1 MIFHRL
7 RLPTVIAF
15 LALLA
20 APLRAGGDPG
30 VPYRAIQGQ
39 ALFIPLA
46 GAAGAQGVSMA
57 GPFRASLLC
66 SDAAC
71 YAPGRR
77 AHGRKAGGYADRLT
91 YGYAGGSTGAVDI
104 RFNVTTGTFPLERFS
119 LPEAFLTFT
128 KPVLKR
134 VRHEQSLLRS
144 ALSRRGE
151 PLLLAEPFLLPVK
164 GVVKAPFGARRS
176 INGKPPTRHYGV
188 DLRCA
193 TGEPVRAT
201 QDGTVVLTGDYYL
214 NGRVVV
220 INHGDLLFSS
230 YNHLSAIRVTTGR
243 PVRRGDVIGL
253 CGATGRVTGPHL
265 HFGISIG
272 QTPVNPLAFVAATA
286 APPALS
292 EEAEE
297 PVVSGQGHQ

>member
-1 MIFHRL
+1 MIFHRSH
-7 RLPTVIAF
+7 LPAVIAF
-15 LALLA
+15 LALLTL
-20 APLRAGGDPG
+20 PLRAGGDPG
-30 VPYRAIQGQ
+30 VPYRAVQGQ

-46 GAAGAQGVSMA
+46 GAAGAQGVNMT
-57 GPFRASLLC
+57 GPFRTSLLC

-71 YAPGRR
+71 YALVAVPMDAKPGR
-77 AHGRKAGGYADRLT
+77 YADRLT
-91 YGYAGGSTGAVDI
+91 YGDAGGSTGVVDI
-104 RFNVTTGTFPLERFS
+104 QFNVTSGTFPLERFS

-134 VRHEQSLLRS
+134 VRQEQALLRS
-144 ALSRRGE
+144 ALNRRGE
-151 PLLLAEPFLLPVK
+151 PVPLTEPFLLPVK

-193 TGEPVRAT
+193 SGDPVRAT
-201 QDGTVVLTGDYYL
+201 QDGTVALTGDYYL

-220 INHGDLLFSS
+220 INHGDLLSSS
-230 YNHLSAIRVTTGR
+230 YNHLSAIRVTTGQ

-253 CGATGRVTGPHL
+253 CGATGRATGPHL

-272 QTPVNPLAFVAATA
+272 QTPVNPLAFIAATA
-286 APPALS
+286 APPALPA
-292 EEAEE
+292 AEE
-297 PVVSGQGHQ
+297 SVVSGQGHQ